1 LADVLE
7 PSDIT
12 TGTAIQ
18 NFNIKN
24 TNVTADGYEVLLNI
38 NLNSGY
44 ELENVKLLLTQR
56 DLSAYETYDIQEGV
70 KYALGFNDT
79 ELGG

>member
-1 LADVLE
+1 MSDLLE

-12 TGTAIQ
+12 TGTVIQ
-18 NFNIKN
+18 NFNIKS
-24 TNVTADGYEVLLNI
+24 TNVTADGYEVLLDL

-44 ELENVKLLLTQR
+44 ELENVKLTLTQK

-70 KYALGFNDT
+70 KYALGFFD
-79 ELGG
+79 EE

>member
-1 LADVLE
+1 LADLLE

-12 TGTAIQ
+12 TGNLIQ
-18 NFNIKN
+18 NYNIKN
-24 TNVTADGYEVLLNI
+24 TNVTADGYEVLLDI

-44 ELENVKLLLTQR
+44 DLENVKLTLTQK

-70 KYALGFNDT
+70 KYALGFFD
-79 ELGG
+79 EE